1 MNSFSKRLF
10 VSFLACLYRI
20 AEFRAISISM
30 SSFSPHHILLK
41 THPSFFSKTQT
52 DDFFPSPI
60 IIPAFP
66 ELPLICPV
74 SLINKYLLLTERLCA
89 EKGVS
94 RPDHLWLST
103 NLKPISTYLIRKW
116 VRDVIFLGD
125 PLATNQGT
133 HVHSIRAHVATHF
146 FGCWLHCKGGTSL
159 YELGLFVPFTSL
171 LCHAGGA
178 GLSSGSPRWT
188 PSLGL
193 KNMRSYLNSFE
204 HCSVP
209 GA

>member
-1 MNSFSKRLF
+1 ML
-10 VSFLACLYRI
+10 
-20 AEFRAISISM
+20 
-30 SSFSPHHILLK
+30 
-41 THPSFFSKTQT
+41 TQ
-52 DDFFPSPI
+52 
-60 IIPAFP
+60 
-66 ELPLICPV
+66 
-74 SLINKYLLLTERLCA
+74 RLCA

-103 NLKPISTYLIRKW
+103 NLKSIRPYLIKKR
-116 VRDVIFLGD
+116 VSAIIFLGG
-125 PLATNQGT
+125 PLATNRGT
-133 HVHSIRAHVATHF
+133 HAHSIQAHVATHF
-146 FGCWLHCKGGTSL
+146 LAAGFTVKGALPS
-159 YELGLFVPFTSL
+159 ELGLFVPFTSL

>member
-1 MNSFSKRLF
+1 MNSFSKRLYLF
-10 VSFLACLYRI
+10 PSLLALIGLLSFEQLVFPCLP
-20 AEFRAISISM
+20 FP
-30 SSFSPHHILLK
+30 PHHILLK

-133 HVHSIRAHVATHF
+133 HAHSIRA
-146 FGCWLHCKGGTSL
+146 
-159 YELGLFVPFTSL
+159 
-171 LCHAGGA
+171 
-178 GLSSGSPRWT
+178 
-188 PSLGL
+188 
-193 KNMRSYLNSFE
+193 
-204 HCSVP
+204 
-209 GA
+209 